1 MSDDMM
7 EGLED
12 MIRNHVEQMWKVTEE
27 VSGSGRLF
35 TRAVCKIAPVEII
48 HLPSGGMVELT
59 MN

>member
-1 MSDDMM
+1 MM

-27 VSGSGRLF
+27 VSGSGKLF
-35 TRAVCKIAPVEII
+35 TRAVCKIAPVEVI
-48 HLPSGGMVELT
+48 HLPSGGMVELP

>member
-12 MIRNHVEQMWKVTEE
+12 MIRNHVAQMWNVTQE
-27 VSGSGRLF
+27 VSGKGELY
-35 TRAVCKIAPVEII
+35 TRAVCRIAPIEII
-48 HLPSGGMVELT
+48 HLPSGAIVELT